1 MTLKLSRR
9 ELLLTAAGAAA
20 ASCTAARRP
29 AAVAATPQPKAP
41 PSDRI
46 TVACL
51 GVGSQGLRVMMNFL
65 AHPDVQVVAVC
76 DVNAGSD
83 DYSEWGKFELRD
95 KVRALLGAGHS
106 SWGGDGTSYRG
117 GIAGRKP
124 AREVVESYYAGQ
136 KTSGTYSGCAEFE
149 DYRELL
155 AKRGDVDTI
164 LIGAPDHLHAPMAVA
179 AMRAGKHVFCQ
190 KPMAHSV
197 FEARRMADVARETRV
212 ATQVAVGN
220 QASESTRLLCEWIWA
235 GAIGPVREVI
245 NWSSRPFW
253 PQGIAKP
260 EAEEPVPSYLNWD
273 LWLGPAA
280 ARPYNHVY
288 QPFVWRGWYDFGTGA
303 IGDMGCYSFD
313 TIVRA
318 LKLGPPA
325 SVEASST
332 ERQTD
337 SFPKAS
343 IIHFQFPARGDMPPV
358 RLTWYDGG
366 LKPQRPAEL
375 DETFD
380 AEGLLFIGDEGKILC
395 GFNGSK
401 PRLIPAARMQAFQQ
415 PPKTL
420 PRSPGNDREWIDAC
434 KGGPAGGANFGFT
447 AGVTETVLLG
457 NVAARTGER
466 LLWDSP
472 GFKITNV
479 ADANRYL
486 QREYRQ
492 GWTV

>member
-1 MTLKLSRR
+1 MSGRLSRR
-9 ELLLTAAGAAA
+9 ELLLAAVGAAA

-29 AAVAATPQPKAP
+29 AVAARPQTKTPPG
-41 PSDRI
+41 DRI

-76 DVNAGSD
+76 DVNKGSD
-83 DYSEWGKFELRD
+83 DYSEWGKHELRD
-95 KVRALLGAGHS
+95 KVRALLGAGYS
-106 SWGGDGTSYRG
+106 TWGGEGEPYRG
-117 GIAGRKP
+117 GIAGRGP
-124 AREVVESYYAGQ
+124 ARDIVEAYYGAE
-136 KTSGTYSGCAEFE
+136 TRSGTYSGCAEFE
-149 DYRELL
+149 DYRELV
-155 AKRGDVDTI
+155 AKRSDIDAVV
-164 LIGAPDHLHAPMAVA
+164 IGAPDHLHAPMAIA

-197 FEARRMADVARETRV
+197 FEARRMADVARDARV

-220 QASESTRLLCEWIWA
+220 QASEATRLLCEWIWA
-235 GAIGPVREVI
+235 GGIGPVREVI

-253 PQGIAKP
+253 PQGISRP
-260 EAEEPVPSYLNWD
+260 DREEPAPSHLNWD

-280 ARPYNHVY
+280 ARPYHHAY

-303 IGDMGCYSFD
+303 LGDMGCYSFD
-313 TIVRA
+313 TIVRV
-318 LKLGPPA
+318 LKLGPPT

-332 ERQTD
+332 ERLADT
-337 SFPKAS
+337 FPKAS
-343 IIHFQFPARGDMPPV
+343 IIHFEFPARGDMPPV

-366 LKPQRPAEL
+366 LKPPRPEEL
-375 DETFD
+375 DEPFE
-380 AEGLLFIGDEGKILC
+380 AEGLLFVGDEGKILC
-395 GFNGSK
+395 GFNGAR
-401 PRLIPAARMQAFQQ
+401 PRLIPAARMQAYQP

-434 KGGPAGGANFGFT
+434 KGGPAGGASFEFT
-447 AGVTETVLLG
+447 AGVTEAVLLG

-466 LLWDSP
+466 LLWDSA
-472 GFKITNV
+472 GFTITNL

-486 QREYRQ
+486 QRQYRQ
-492 GWTV
+492 GWAV

>member
-1 MTLKLSRR
+1 MSRTFSRR
-9 ELLLTAAGAAA
+9 ELLLTAAGAA

-29 AAVAATPQPKAP
+29 AAVAATPQPKKP

-65 AHPDVQVVAVC
+65 AQPDVQIVAVC

-95 KVRALLGAGHS
+95 KVRALLGAGHA
-106 SWGGDGTSYRG
+106 SWGGDGAAYRG

-124 AREVVESYYAGQ
+124 AREIVESYYAVQ
-136 KTSGTYSGCAEFE
+136 KTSGTFSGCAEFE

-155 AKRGDVDTI
+155 AKRTDVDAV

-197 FEARRMADVARETRV
+197 FEARRMAEVARETRV

-220 QASESTRLLCEWIWA
+220 QASEATRLLCEWIWS

-260 EAEEPVPSYLNWD
+260 EIEETPPAYLNWD

-280 ARPYNHVY
+280 ARPYNHLY

-325 SVEASST
+325 SVEGSST
-332 ERQTD
+332 ERMADT
-337 SFPKAS
+337 FPRAS

-358 RLTWYDGG
+358 RVTWYDGG
-366 LKPQRPAEL
+366 LKPKQPDEL

-395 GFNGSK
+395 GFNGAK

-415 PPKTL
+415 PAKTL

-434 KGGPAGGANFGFT
+434 KGGPAGGASFEFT

-457 NVAARTGER
+457 NVAVRTGER

-472 GFKITNV
+472 GFKITN
-479 ADANRYL
+479 AAGANQYL
-486 QREYRQ
+486 QRAYRQ